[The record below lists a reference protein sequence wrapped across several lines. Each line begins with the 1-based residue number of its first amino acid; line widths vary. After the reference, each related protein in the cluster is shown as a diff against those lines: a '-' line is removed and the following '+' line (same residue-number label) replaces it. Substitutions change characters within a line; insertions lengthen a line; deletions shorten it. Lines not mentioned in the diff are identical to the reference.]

1 MKKILVVDDE
11 QDITATVS
19 SGLAVLGFA
28 VDIYNDPEQALSD
41 FVPGRYD
48 LAILD
53 FKMPKMNG
61 FDLYR
66 GIKTK
71 DNKIKVFFMSA
82 FEMYHEE
89 FKKMFPDSEVNRIV
103 RKPVGIEDLVKQI
116 NLELKVPN

>member
-28 VDIYNDPEQALSD
+28 VDIYNDPEQALSN